1 MMKYAVVTGG
11 SKGLGAK
18 IVRNLLENNVYVIS
32 VSRGENEEIAQL
44 KQVNNYQFFRC
55 NLASPTEISN
65 VFEEITKLVFSPET
79 EGIYLVNNAGV
90 IDPIETAGNL
100 NDEAVLRNVQINLTA
115 PIQISN
121 LFLQKAKETNI
132 PLMIAN
138 VTSGA
143 GERPVHGWSLY
154 CSTKAGIN
162 MFTKTV
168 SLELENH
175 QSPIKIFAYSPG
187 IMDTEMQQKIRSSS
201 EAAFA
206 EIEKFQGYKEK
217 GMLRSPQVVANA
229 LVTLMMEKEIENGKV
244 YHVNELL

>member
-55 NLASPTEISN
+55 NLASATEISN